1 MKRLTWISVVLFVI
15 IAVTGS
21 SWILRGFYD
30 RIFMYEGHFHIT
42 STASED
48 YDIEL
53 YFPSGQSYSFDLPSL
68 GSHTFVMTETGEG
81 SIQVVVDGKV
91 REKVGYVTSIN
102 EICVLSIGDRVV
114 VFSQLFPRSDARQGE
129 TSDLISTSSDLGTRV
144 TEESVT
150 HSSGSNVTEI
160 DSSFAFLESKKA
172 CSFLNIT
179 DPVVWLVLQHA
190 DCL

>member
-1 MKRLTWISVVLFVI
+1 MSFLTQFSIDLGTQRFLDYQQTSNLTAEVSAEDFGSNIMKRLTWIAVVMFVI

-53 YFPSGQSYSFDLPSL
+53 SFPSGQSYSFGLPSL

-81 SIQVVVDGKV
+81 GIQVMIDGKV
-91 REKVGYVTSIN
+91 REKVGYVTSMK
-102 EICVLSIGDRVV
+102 EICVLSIGDRAV
-114 VFSQLFPRSDARQGE
+114 VFSQLFPRSDAR
-129 TSDLISTSSDLGTRV
+129 
-144 TEESVT
+144 
-150 HSSGSNVTEI
+150 
-160 DSSFAFLESKKA
+160 
-172 CSFLNIT
+172 
-179 DPVVWLVLQHA
+179 
-190 DCL
+190 